1 MSQKNRKNILKSV
14 RIPIW
19 LLAVA
24 EESMSSV
31 RAKDFS
37 DYIRGLIL
45 KHAAK
50 LGTHV
55 PPETHDEWPDWI
67 KVKMS
72 DVKYE
77 IES

>member
-1 MSQKNRKNILKSV
+1 
-14 RIPIW
+14 
-19 LLAVA
+19 
-24 EESMSSV
+24 MSSV